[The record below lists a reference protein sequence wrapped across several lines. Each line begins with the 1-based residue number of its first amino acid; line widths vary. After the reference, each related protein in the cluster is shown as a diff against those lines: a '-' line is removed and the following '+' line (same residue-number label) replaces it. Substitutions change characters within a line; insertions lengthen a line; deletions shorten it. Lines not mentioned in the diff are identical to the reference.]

1 MQLFKKGHV
10 SIIRKKEKQKMK
22 EALIFLVIMM
32 FAIPFGFM
40 IVADIIDVA
49 NRIASYFRQTLKPA
63 AIIIMKSLI
72 D

>member
-1 MQLFKKGHV
+1 
-10 SIIRKKEKQKMK
+10 MK

-40 IVADIIDVA
+40 VISDIIDIA
-49 NRIASYFRQTLKPA
+49 NRMASYFRQTLKPA
-63 AIIIMKSLI
+63 AIVIVKSLI